1 MPNRHAKK
9 EMTRRERGKVRCDIF
24 AVSKKEMKDSEG
36 MSEVR
41 YETDEQ
47 QRQMM
52 GARLE
57 INIVFC

>member
-1 MPNRHAKK
+1 
-9 EMTRRERGKVRCDIF
+9 
-24 AVSKKEMKDSEG
+24 MKDSEG
-36 MSEVR
+36 MSEMR